1 MDLDTWILALIA
13 TAGLDAI
20 EEGRL
25 VRFSY
30 VDRIYLKAKR
40 AMPYGST
47 GRLYMVRTPTGGYVR
62 PGAMV
67 TL

>member
-1 MDLDTWILALIA
+1 MDLDTWVLALIA
-13 TAGLDAI
+13 AAGLDAI
-20 EEGRL
+20 EDGRI
-25 VRFSY
+25 VRY
-30 VDRIYLKAKR
+30 RDIDRIYLKAKR

-47 GRLYMVRTPTGGYVR
+47 GRLYMVPTKCGGYVR